1 MCGIAAIAAR
11 DASRIIEAGEL
22 APMVASLVH
31 RGPDEGG
38 ALTRPGA
45 ALGMRRLS
53 IIDLTHGH
61 QPLLNEDGS
70 IIAVANGE
78 IYNFHELR
86 RELEARG
93 HVFRSRTDVE
103 VIPHAYEEYG
113 PSFVTRLKGM
123 FALTLWDQRRRT
135 LLAARDRAG
144 EKPLYYAETPD
155 GLVLGSEIKAV
166 LAAPGVTRE
175 LDPVSLDQFLTYE
188 YVIAP
193 RTIFKQIRRLP
204 AAHVLTYREGRTS
217 LQRYWDAAA
226 IPVREWR
233 DDEAAEALREALGRA
248 VESQMMS
255 DVPLGVFLSGGIDSS
270 AITAFMAGAARR
282 NGAAAINSF
291 SMGFEDGSYNELP
304 FARLVAQHFGT
315 NHREQLVT
323 PDVARLFDRLVVH
336 MDEPFGDVSLFP
348 TFMVSELARPHVT
361 VVLAGDGGDE
371 LFAGYDSYEAQALAA
386 RVHRVVPD
394 GAIRAIERITSL
406 FPPSDR
412 KKGLV
417 NMARRFFQGAA
428 GLPRDLAQFRWT
440 TFLPPAKKARLY
452 TPGLQQL
459 IAGSD
464 VYAPVREA
472 LGARRDDP
480 LNAQLYADLTLYLA
494 DDILT
499 KVDRMSMAAS
509 LETRAPFLDVD
520 VMELA
525 FSMPGH
531 LKMRGRDRKHVLKQ
545 ALRGIVPE
553 AVLTRK
559 KEGFSIPMK
568 QWLRHE
574 LAGLT
579 DVLLSPERVRR
590 RGLFAPSEVARLI
603 REHRAGTENH
613 AHTLFPLLVF
623 ERWAEHFLDAPAP
636 PQ

>member
-11 DASRIIEAGEL
+11 DPSRPVPAHEL
-22 APMVASLVH
+22 EPMVASLLH

-38 ALTRPGA
+38 ALARPGA

-53 IIDLTHGH
+53 IIDVTHGH

-70 IIAVANGE
+70 IVAVANGE
-78 IYNFHELR
+78 IYNFQDVR

-113 PSFVTRLKGM
+113 PSFVTRLHGM
-123 FALTLWDQRRRT
+123 FALTLWDERTRT

-144 EKPLYYAETPD
+144 EKPLYYAETRD

-166 LAAPGVTRE
+166 LAAPGVGRE
-175 LDPVSLDQFLTYE
+175 LDRVSLDQFLTYE

-193 RTIFKQIRRLP
+193 RTIFSQIRRLP
-204 AAHVLTYREGRTS
+204 AAHILTYREGRLT
-217 LQRYWDAAA
+217 LQRYWDAAS
-226 IPVREWR
+226 IPVKEWR
-233 DDEAAEALREALGRA
+233 DEDAADALREALRRA
-248 VESQMMS
+248 VASQMMS

-270 AITAFMAGAARR
+270 AIAAFMADAAVRS
-282 NGAAAINSF
+282 GSPAINSF
-291 SMGFEDGSYNELP
+291 SMGFDDGSYNELP
-304 FARLVAQHFGT
+304 YARLVAERLKT

-323 PDVARLFDRLVVH
+323 PDVGRLFDRLVIH
-336 MDEPFGDVSLFP
+336 MDEPFGDVSMFP
-348 TFMVSELARPHVT
+348 TFMVSELARKHVT
-361 VVLAGDGGDE
+361 VALAGDGGDE
-371 LFAGYDSYEAQALAA
+371 LFAGYDPYAAQALAM
-386 RVHRVVPD
+386 RVQRIVPD
-394 GAIRAIERITSL
+394 GALRALERVASL
-406 FPPSDR
+406 FPPTDR

-417 NMARRFFQGAA
+417 NMARRFLQGAA
-428 GLPRDLAQFRWT
+428 HLPRDIEQFRWT
-440 TFLPPAKKARLY
+440 TFLPPHQKARLY
-452 TPGLQQL
+452 TADLQRDL
-459 IAGSD
+459 AASD
-464 VYAPVREA
+464 VYAPIREA
-472 LGARRDDP
+472 FAARRDDDE
-480 LNAQLYADLTLYLA
+480 LNRQLYADLTLYLA

-509 LETRAPFLDVD
+509 LETRAPFLDVG

-525 FSMPGH
+525 LSMPGH
-531 LKMRGRDRKHVLKQ
+531 LKMRGGERKYILKR
-545 ALRGIVPE
+545 ALQGVVPD

-568 QWLRHE
+568 QWLRRE

-579 DVLLSPERVRR
+579 DVLLSPGRVRA
-590 RGLFAPSEVARLI
+590 RGLFEPEEVARLV

-623 ERWAEHFLDAPAP
+623 ERWAEHFLDRRGP
-636 PQ
+636 